1 MIRAFLKLKTLW
13 ISVVALLLLSID
25 CIREEDVTAP
35 VAGLEV
41 MLRNNSTKF
50 PEYCD
55 DTCLSNALVI
65 MMLLD
70 WDGYDIRNSETW
82 YSFILPDAMTGIR
95 VTAIDVKGNRT
106 VMKDFKSLVT
116 LSQNMMGVIDFEFDD
131 SGERFTQPIRYVP
144 YGKEFYLV
152 YLPDGEPLT
161 GIYRFEV
168 MLMFESGRAL
178 VAMSDSINL
187 VNPS

>member
-1 MIRAFLKLKTLW
+1 MVRAFLKLKTLW

-35 VAGLEV
+35 VAGIEV

-55 DTCLSNALVI
+55 DTCPSNALVI

-95 VTAIDVKGNRT
+95 VTAIDVKGDRT

-116 LSQNMMGVIDFEFDD
+116 LSQNTMGVIDFEFDE
-131 SGERFTQPIRYVP
+131 SCERFTQPIRYVP

>member
-1 MIRAFLKLKTLW
+1 MVRAFLKLKTLW
-13 ISVVALLLLSID
+13 LSVVALLLLSVD

-35 VAGLEV
+35 VTGIEI
-41 MLRNNSTKF
+41 MLRNNSTEF
-50 PEYCD
+50 PKYCD
-55 DTCLSNALVI
+55 DTCPSDALVI
-65 MMLLD
+65 MMLLY
-70 WDGYDIRNSETW
+70 WEGYDMMNDETW
-82 YSFILPDAMTGIR
+82 YSFNLTDAMTGIR
-95 VTAIDVKGNRT
+95 ITAVDVKGNKT
-106 VMKDFKSLVT
+106 VMKDFQCLAT
-116 LSQNMMGVIDFEFDD
+116 LTRPMIGVIDFEFDE

-144 YGKEFYLV
+144 YGEDFYLA
-152 YLPDGEPLT
+152 YIPDGEPLT